1 MRETRRIVH
10 ARVAAIGAAVAAIL
24 AVAALVPMSSAAQPS
39 LGQLSSAL
47 SQQQARAAGLSS
59 SIGHLSGLIGSLGSQ
74 VAFVEQREAA
84 VRVDLAQDRLALERV
99 SASLLSERR
108 LLRILVARLVRAR
121 QLLASQLVS
130 SYESDNPDLV
140 SIVLES
146 RGFSDLLDKIQYLRS
161 AESEQNE
168 LIAATRSDKQQAD
181 GAAQRLAVLEQTDV
195 GVTSAAATRVQALA
209 GMNALLQSREVAL
222 QDARAAQA
230 VALTAAQARG
240 QALQAQ
246 IGQVEAQQ
254 AAAERAAASSPTL
267 AAPVS
272 SGSGTPVPS
281 GASGVSGGWVIPSS
295 VVACESGGQNL
306 TPNGAGAS
314 GYYQIIPGTWKQYG
328 GSGSAAYLAPKSEQD
343 AIASRIWGGGAGA
356 GAWTC
361 ATMLG
366 VH

>member
-10 ARVAAIGAAVAAIL
+10 ARVAAIGVAVVAML
-24 AVAALVPMSSAAQPS
+24 AVAAPAALVPLSSAAQPS
-39 LGQLSSAL
+39 LGQLNSAL

-59 SIGHLSGLIGSLGSQ
+59 SISRLSGLIGSLGSQ
-74 VAFVEQREAA
+74 VAFVQQREAA
-84 VRVDLAQDRLALERV
+84 VRVELAQDRAALERV
-99 SASLLSERR
+99 SAALASERR
-108 LLRILVARLVRAR
+108 LLRILVARLARAR

-130 SYESDNPDLV
+130 GYESDNSDLV

-146 RGFSDLLDKIQYLRS
+146 HGFSDLLDKIQYLRS
-161 AESEQNE
+161 AEREQNE
-168 LIAATRSDKQQAD
+168 LIAATRSAKQQAD
-181 GAAQRLAVLEQTDV
+181 GAAQRLAALEQTDV
-195 GVTSAAATRVQALA
+195 EVTSAAATRVQALA
-209 GMNALLQSREVAL
+209 AMNALLQSREVAL

-230 VALTAAQARG
+230 VALTAARARG

-254 AAAERAAASSPTL
+254 AAAERAAAASPTL
-267 AAPVS
+267 ASPVAY
-272 SGSGTPVPS
+272 GSTS
-281 GASGVSGGWVIPSS
+281 SGGWVIPSS

-306 TPNGAGAS
+306 TPNSAGAS
-314 GYYQIIPGTWKQYG
+314 GYYQIIPSTWQQYG
-328 GSGSAAYLAPKSEQD
+328 GSGPAAYLAPKSEQD